1 MKPLFCFL
9 SFLLLFFYGA
19 LVFFLFAPININDYS
34 IPLSKLLPEY
44 DYIIIGAGSAGSVLA
59 SRLVEAN
66 NKVLLLEAGVSDSI
80 DVVTMPFGMAPILT
94 MDQFKYLD
102 WGNKAKFAKGD
113 KEIAFP
119 RGKVVGGCGS
129 INANIWNKGNPN
141 IYNKWEEMGALGWKH
156 NEIKKYF
163 ERAEETLWI
172 EKTGRYIHKS
182 MRDLLEEANKIMW
195 PIVGYNVKLDGFGVY
210 DATLRNGRRWSTSDA
225 YLKPSL
231 RKYGDLLHFKLN
243 STVNKVL
250 FNEKNDRAIGVLLDD
265 NTTIKVKKEVI
276 VSAGAFNSPAILM
289 RSGIGNSEEL
299 SELGIKTIRNLKG
312 VGKNLQD
319 HATASFIIRTNET
332 KWDMIKEE
340 PPNVLKIVDYLVFGT
355 GQYSSNIAEIG
366 GYLKTKY
373 AQFKNVEDIQFHC
386 GPIFFAVPEL
396 IEEMK
401 KEITTENF
409 ITCVISTVSSR
420 DKGSVHLKSLNPN
433 DQVEIKINFLESE
446 QDLNSMFEG
455 FSALE
460 KLFETETFK
469 GKSEFYFPTR
479 EELKDKKRLEKQIYK
494 SLFEVYHPTGTC
506 KMGDVEKDESAVVD
520 YRLKVKGFANLR
532 VIDASVM
539 PEITNSNT
547 NAPTVMIAE
556 KGAEMIIKGI

>member
-1 MKPLFCFL
+1 MKPLYCFL
-9 SFLLLFFYGA
+9 SLLLLLFYGG
-19 LVFFLFAPININDYS
+19 LLFFLFAPININEYS
-34 IPLSKLLPEY
+34 IPSSKLLPEY

-66 NKVLLLEAGVSDSI
+66 KKVLLLEAGVSDSI
-80 DVVTMPFGMAPILT
+80 DVVSMPFGLAPILS

-102 WGNKAKFAKGD
+102 WGNTGKFAKGD
-113 KEIAFP
+113 KEIPFP

-129 INANIWNKGNPN
+129 INANIWNKGNTN
-141 IYNKWEEMGALGWKH
+141 IYNKWEEMGALGWKY

-172 EKTGRYIHKS
+172 QKTGRYVHKS
-182 MRDLLEEANKIMW
+182 MRDLLEEARKIMW
-195 PIVGYNVKLDGFGVY
+195 PIVNYNVQPDGFGIY
-210 DATLRNGRRWSTSDA
+210 DTTTRNGRRWSTSDA
-225 YLKPSL
+225 YLKPAL

-243 STVNKVL
+243 CTVDKVL
-250 FNEKNDRAIGVLLDD
+250 FNEKNDRAIGVLLED
-265 NTTIKVKKEVI
+265 NTMIKAKKEVI
-276 VSAGAFNSPAILM
+276 ISAGAFNSPAILM

-299 SELGIKTIRNLKG
+299 TKFGIKTIRNLTG

-332 KWDMIKEE
+332 QWDMIKEE
-340 PPNVLKIVDYLVFGT
+340 PPNILKIVDYLVFGT
-355 GQYSSNIAEIG
+355 GQYASNVAEIG

-386 GPIFFAVPEL
+386 GAIFFAVPEL

-401 KEITTENF
+401 KDNLTENF
-409 ITCVISTVSSR
+409 LSCVISTVASR
-420 DKGSVHLKSLNPN
+420 DKGSVHLKSLHPN
-433 DQVEIKINFLESE
+433 DQVELKINFLEYDE
-446 QDLNSMFEG
+446 DLNSMFEG
-455 FSALE
+455 FFAIE
-460 KLFETETFK
+460 KLFETDTIK
-469 GKSEFYFPTR
+469 GKSEFYFPKK
-479 EELKDKKRLEKQIYK
+479 EELKDKKKLEKYIYK

-506 KMGDVEKDESAVVD
+506 KMGNVGKDENAVVD
-520 YRLKVKGFANLR
+520 YRLKVKGFENLR

-556 KGAEMIIKGI
+556 KGAEMIIKPI